1 MSDAA
6 KIKTP
11 SWDGKTETAPIYIC
25 KFEAM
30 CECSDLGAAL
40 DDGAVIVTASAYAG
54 ETDKTKP
61 ECKLYEKNRRAGALY
76 VMGQNSAH
84 GLAFHQNTKSTNHP
98 HGKVGDA
105 MRKLKAK
112 CRPSDTTAE
121 MELDAALEKVQFRDA
136 NSYYNS
142 VIQTT
147 AQFSVTKSD
156 TDLIKVMARKV
167 TSPTYTK
174 MIVDHLDDAGTA
186 DDLEWLCT
194 QIGTV
199 QRLASPREMARKSR
213 W

>member
-11 SWDGKTETAPIYIC
+11 SWDGKTETAPMYIC

-40 DDGAVIVTASAYAG
+40 DDGAVIMTASAYAG

-76 VMGQNSAH
+76 VMGLNSAH
-84 GLAFHQNTKSTNHP
+84 GLAFHQNTVTATHP
-98 HGKVGDA
+98 HGKIGDA

-112 CRPSDTTAE
+112 YRPSDTTAE

-136 NSYYNS
+136 NMYYNAI
-142 VIQTT
+142 IQVV

-156 TDLIKVMARKV
+156 MDLIKVMSRKV
-167 TSPTYTK
+167 MSPTYTN
-174 MIVDHLDDAGTA
+174 MIVEHLDN
-186 DDLEWLCT
+186 
-194 QIGTV
+194 TV
-199 QRLASPREMARKSR
+199 RLTT
-213 W
+213 